1 MEWASLGS
9 AICRPMRDAPPRL
22 SEAPVE
28 RHEAALD
35 ESIVK
40 ARESAGKSRKRHSTE
55 ICRLDDLLIA

>member
-1 MEWASLGS
+1 
-9 AICRPMRDAPPRL
+9 MRDAPPRL